1 MKMHITQ
8 LIIVFLLVFV
18 SSCSVNGLAVEEID
32 IEFTIPSDSLLI
44 DKAIKISRTSDPL
57 YNDITMNGTIK
68 EELNTLEYSGSADSP
83 IAGYSE
89 STNSTIL
96 LFTLEIYDVTSEVI
110 SKDLS
115 ITIQRTSD
123 KNSSFEYNDTKEL
136 EVNNELVNFDISI
149 SYRYGAWY

>member
-32 IEFTIPSDSLLI
+32 IEFTIPRDSSLI
-44 DKAIKISRTSDPL
+44 GKAIKISRTSDPL

-68 EELNTLEYSGSADSP
+68 EGLNTLEYSGSADSP

-96 LFTLEIYDVTSEVI
+96 LFTLEIYDDPSEVI

-123 KNSSFEYNDTKEL
+123 KNSSFEFNDTKEL
-136 EVNNELVNFDISI
+136 KVNNELVNFDISI

>member
-32 IEFTIPSDSLLI
+32 IEFTIPIGSPLI

-68 EELNTLEYSGSADSP
+68 EGLNTLEYSGSADSP

-96 LFTLEIYDVTSEVI
+96 LFTLEIYDDTSEVI

-123 KNSSFEYNDTKEL
+123 KNSSFEFNDTKEL
-136 EVNNELVNFDISI
+136 KVNNELVNFDISI

>member
-32 IEFTIPSDSLLI
+32 IEFTIPSGSSLI
-44 DKAIKISRTSDPL
+44 GKAIKISRTSDPL

-68 EELNTLEYSGSADSP
+68 EGLNTLEYSGSADSP

-96 LFTLEIYDVTSEVI
+96 LFTLEIYDDTSEVI

>member
-32 IEFTIPSDSLLI
+32 IEFTIPTDSSLI
-44 DKAIKISRTSDPL
+44 RKAIKISRTSDPL

-68 EELNTLEYSGSADSP
+68 EGLNTLEYSGSADSP

-96 LFTLEIYDVTSEVI
+96 LFTLEIYDDPSEVI

-123 KNSSFEYNDTKEL
+123 KNSSFKYNDTKEL